1 VLMSLLIGFSRIWAV
16 RVFAFLSMNK
26 CTAFLG
32 VAKSHA
38 LTMELQMGN
47 GLVQSFS
54 LTIA

>member
-1 VLMSLLIGFSRIWAV
+1 MTDEEFDIRILFPATV
-16 RVFAFLSMNK
+16 
-26 CTAFLG
+26 FLG

-47 GLVQSFS
+47 RLVQSFS